1 MNTPFLLTPGPVTV
15 PDFVLDAMRRPVMHH
30 RDAPFQDFFQGL
42 QARLRKLFLTESL
55 TGVFA
60 GSGTY
65 GVEIMM
71 RSLLHRGERVLV
83 LNLGKF
89 SERWARYGQL
99 MGLQVLEVQAPWGES
114 ITLEQVQTI
123 ARDQSNLGGVVIT
136 HSETSTGAMVD
147 LEEMTFVLR
156 RAHPDMLIL
165 VDAITSVGAMPY
177 YHDDWGIDASIVAS
191 QKALLNPAGLVAY
204 ALSPRAEARLWPTF
218 GGDFANLHNY
228 AAHARQGSFPFT
240 PPLTLMYGLDAALAH
255 IEAQTLPVIW
265 QAAHGSARAFRQGL
279 AELGGEIRPEM
290 PSGSLTAFT
299 LPRADPNRVKQRLA
313 DEHGLLLAGGQGDW
327 KGKVLRVSHMGQ
339 ADAPMM
345 QRLLMAMNEVLG

>member
-1 MNTPFLLTPGPVTV
+1 
-15 PDFVLDAMRRPVMHH
+15 MRRPVIHH
-30 RDAPFQDFFQGL
+30 RDAPFKDFFQGL
-42 QARLRKLFLTESL
+42 QARLKKLFLTESV

-65 GVEIMM
+65 GVELAM

-99 MGLQVLEVQAPWGES
+99 IGLQVLEVQAPWGKS
-114 ITLEQVQTI
+114 ISLEQVETI
-123 ARDQSNLGGVVIT
+123 AKDQSNLGGVVIT

-147 LEEMTFVLR
+147 LEEMAFVLR
-156 RAHPDMLIL
+156 RAHPDILIL

-177 YHDDWGIDASIVAS
+177 YHDDWGIDATIVAS

-204 ALSPRAEARLWPTF
+204 ALSSRAEARLWPTF
-218 GGDFANLHNY
+218 GGDFANLSNY
-228 AAHARQGSFPFT
+228 VAHARQGSFPFT

-255 IEAQTLPVIW
+255 LEARTLPEVW
-265 QAAHGSARAFRQGL
+265 QRAHESARIFRQGL
-279 AELGGEIRPEM
+279 VELGGEIRPEM

-299 LPRADPNRVKQRLA
+299 LPNADIKLVRQRLA
-313 DEHGLLLAGGQGDW
+313 EAHGLLLAGGQGDW
-327 KGKVLRVSHMGQ
+327 KGNVLRVSHMGE
-339 ADAPMM
+339 ADASMM